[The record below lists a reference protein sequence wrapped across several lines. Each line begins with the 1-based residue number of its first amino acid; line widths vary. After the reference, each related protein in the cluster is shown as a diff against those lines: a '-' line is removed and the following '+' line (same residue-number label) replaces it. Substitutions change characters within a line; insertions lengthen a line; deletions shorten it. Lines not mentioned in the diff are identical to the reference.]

1 MQLISANSK
10 KAYGE
15 NWLVMKRCNQV
26 CNNIDLQTQS
36 WIDNKIQLEKPIH
49 FYYED
54 RADASLSVRIKQ
66 EKKTL
71 IIITDT
77 DNIGYT

>member
-1 MQLISANSK
+1 MQLIPANSK

-36 WIDNKIQLEKPIH
+36 QIDNKIQLEKPIR

-54 RADASLSVRIKQ
+54 RADAGLSMRIKQ
-66 EKKTL
+66 KKTL
-71 IIITDT
+71 IITTDT